1 MTIVPVMRP
10 RTPSADA
17 VLARLR
23 QMDAAGWY
31 SNFGP
36 LEQDLRARLASRLNV
51 AADQVATATNATLAI
66 AGAVR
71 VLGGECWAAPT
82 FTFAA
87 TPAAIL
93 LGGAELVLGDIDS
106 ESWVLDP
113 TTVVADGLIPVA
125 PFGTPPDI
133 AGWRGRGRVV
143 HDAAASLGEP
153 NDLSILPPGQAVI
166 YSVHATKVLGSG
178 EGGIAVFGSTDDAAR
193 FRSWTNFGFSGTR
206 EAQFPGINAKMSE
219 IQAAYVHAALDGWDA
234 ERDDWAAARRTVRAV
249 MAHAGLDLF
258 PASLEGI
265 NPYAIVLLPDG
276 MALDVMERQLYAAG
290 IETRRWWGN
299 GCHRMAAYR
308 HLDDGS
314 FPEAERIAAKSL
326 GLPMFRG
333 LDEAHADAL
342 ISALESVLQESRYAE
357 PDAT

>member
-1 MTIVPVMRP
+1 MPVMRP
-10 RTPSADA
+10 RAPDVRA
-17 VLARLR
+17 VVSRLR
-23 QMDAAGWY
+23 SIDSSGWY
-31 SNFGP
+31 SNLGP
-36 LEQDLRARLASRLNV
+36 QEEELRGRFAARLNV
-51 AADQVATATNATLAI
+51 APEQIATAANATLAI

-71 VLGGECWAAPT
+71 VLGGECWAAPA

-93 LGGAELVLGDIDS
+93 SGGAELVLGDVDS

-133 AGWRGRGRVV
+133 AHWRGRGRVV

-153 NDLSILPPGQAVI
+153 SDLSILPAGQAVV

-178 EGGIAVFGSTDDAAR
+178 EGGIAVFGSADDAAR

-219 IQAAYVHAALDGWDA
+219 VQAAYVHAALDGWEN
-234 ERDDWAAARRTVRAV
+234 ERDEWSVARQTVRTV
-249 MAHAGLDLF
+249 MAHVGLNLF
-258 PASLEGI
+258 RASLEGV

-276 MALDVMERQLYAAG
+276 AALDVMEQQLHAAG
-290 IETRRWWGN
+290 VETRRWWAN

-308 HLDDGS
+308 HLDNGS
-314 FPEAERIAAKSL
+314 FKQSERIAATSL

-333 LDEAHADAL
+333 LNEADAEPL
-342 ISALESVLQESRYAE
+342 AKALESVLRWTRE
-357 PDAT
+357 D